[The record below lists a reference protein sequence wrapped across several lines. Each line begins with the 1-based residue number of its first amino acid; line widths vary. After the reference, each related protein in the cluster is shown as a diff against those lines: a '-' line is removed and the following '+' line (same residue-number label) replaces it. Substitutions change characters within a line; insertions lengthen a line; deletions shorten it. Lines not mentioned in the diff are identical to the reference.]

1 MIALKNGRIHSI
13 ETMGTVDGP
22 GIRYVVF
29 TQGCPMRCVFCHN
42 RDAWDPKGGDE
53 TTVDE
58 LIEDINHYL
67 PFYKSSGGGVT
78 ATGGEP
84 TLQADFVESLFSRV
98 KNELGLNT
106 TLDTAGFVDI
116 DKAKKLLDVTDLVLL
131 SIKHIDEIKH
141 REITGVSSN
150 KVFAFMEYLK
160 EINKPIW
167 VRYVIIPGL
176 TDAKEDVHRLA
187 EFLKGFP
194 NIQLVDIL
202 PYHTMGVYKWES
214 MGLDYPLE
222 GIPAPDK
229 ISVKEIKNI
238 FKQHGFKTEFS
249 NPNDNDMVT
258 AM

>member
-1 MIALKNGRIHSI
+1 MIALKKGRIHSI

-53 TTVDE
+53 TTVDH
-58 LIEDINHYL
+58 LIDDIREYL

-84 TLQADFVESLFSRV
+84 TLQADFIRNLFARA

-106 TLDTAGFVDI
+106 AMDTSGFVEI
-116 DKAKKLLDVTDLVLL
+116 SKAKELLEVTDLVLL

-141 REITGVSSN
+141 KEITGVSSS

-160 EINKPIW
+160 EINKPLWI
-167 VRYVIIPGL
+167 RYVVIPGL
-176 TDAKEDVHRLA
+176 TDEKRDVHRLA

-194 NIQLVDIL
+194 NIQLVDVL
-202 PYHTMGVYKWES
+202 PYHTMGVYKWEA
-214 MGLDYPLE
+214 MGLEYPLE
-222 GIPAPDK
+222 GVSAPDK
-229 ISVKEIKNI
+229 QSVEEIKDI
-238 FKQHGFKTEFS
+238 FREHGLQVNLE
-249 NPNDNDMVT
+249 
-258 AM
+258 